1 MQDEVTMI
9 DNITFERVEEFKHL
23 RSTLTIKI
31 IIRKKL
37 REDPSQGMLATTRC
51 RIVGLPF
58 CYSKI

>member
-31 IIRKKL
+31 IIRKTL
-37 REDPSQGMLATTRC
+37 RED
-51 RIVGLPF
+51 
-58 CYSKI
+58 